1 MSVKFMELVVRQVV
15 AKEVVVEVDVAEVHA
30 AEVHAAEVD
39 VAEVDE
45 AEVDALRQPM
55 GTISWCDDHYIHQ
68 INMTDI
74 KFSSYLKMKIWKHR
88 NETQHSDKRTVT

>member
-1 MSVKFMELVVRQVV
+1 MELVVRQVV
-15 AKEVVVEVDVAEVHA
+15 AKEVVVEVDV